1 VKLLLNNDKT
11 AESLE
16 VAGNHTGAGGQQAVV
31 DPGKEFRPDPRAVAR
46 EEKVNG
52 AGQPRANKDVAVDD
66 VAMANAIEAAKEVKT
81 ITTLEATS

>member
-1 VKLLLNNDKT
+1 MINTDET

-16 VAGNHTGAGGQQAVV
+16 AAGDRKEAGGQRAVV
-31 DPGKEFRPDPRAVAR
+31 NPGKEFRPDPRAVAR

-52 AGQPRANKDVAVDD
+52 AGQPRANKDVVVDN